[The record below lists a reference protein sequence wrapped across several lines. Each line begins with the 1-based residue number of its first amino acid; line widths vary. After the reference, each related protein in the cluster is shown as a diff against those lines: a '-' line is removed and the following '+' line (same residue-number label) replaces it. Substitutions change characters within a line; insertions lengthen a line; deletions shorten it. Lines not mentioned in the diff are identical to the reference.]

1 MEHLCLFVLYGNI
14 DNFNPAEYC
23 LEYDNLSVM
32 DKWLLSKLN
41 TVVKAVD
48 TYLETYKVTEAA
60 RTLQDFVDDMSNW
73 YVRRSRN
80 RFWAKGMEQDKI
92 NAYMTLYSALI
103 TICKVIAPMLPFM
116 AEDIYQNLV
125 RNVDKTMPES
135 VHLCDFPKAH
145 KEMIDKALE
154 RKMDEVLKI
163 VVLGRAAR
171 NTANIKNRQPIKRM
185 YIKAES
191 LPEFY
196 QMIIRDEL
204 NVKEIEFVTDV
215 QAFTSYTFKPQLKTV
230 GPKYG
235 KQLGN
240 IKTAL
245 SELDGNRAMNRLNEQ
260 GFLSFEFDGANVELT
275 KMIY

>member
-116 AEDIYQNLV
+116 ARRYITKNLV
-125 RNVDKTMPES
+125 RNVDKTI
-135 VHLCDFPKAH
+135 A
-145 KEMIDKALE
+145 
-154 RKMDEVLKI
+154 
-163 VVLGRAAR
+163 
-171 NTANIKNRQPIKRM
+171 
-185 YIKAES
+185 
-191 LPEFY
+191 
-196 QMIIRDEL
+196 
-204 NVKEIEFVTDV
+204 
-215 QAFTSYTFKPQLKTV
+215 
-230 GPKYG
+230 
-235 KQLGN
+235 
-240 IKTAL
+240 
-245 SELDGNRAMNRLNEQ
+245 
-260 GFLSFEFDGANVELT
+260 
-275 KMIY
+275 